1 MPERRSTIQDEL
13 KQRRP
18 FRSKRE
24 ELFLALLRTAAVVKR
39 PVSKVMEDGGVS
51 LAQYNVLRILRGAG
65 ETGLPTLAIRERMI
79 EEAAGITRLIDK
91 LEAAGFVRRDRTNLA
106 DRRQVYCQV
115 TDEGLA
121 LLTRLDPGVLDA
133 IEGALGMLDEP
144 AMATLLELMDEVRA
158 HGATGDGLVEARA
171 STSGETGDSNG
182 LDGE

>member
-1 MPERRSTIQDEL
+1 MPERRSSIQDEL

-39 PVSKVMEDGGVS
+39 PVSKVMEDAGIS

-115 TDEGLA
+115 TNEGLA

-133 IEGALGMLDEP
+133 IEVALGMLDDP
-144 AMATLLELMDEVRA
+144 AMRTLLDLMDEIRA
-158 HGATGDGLVEARA
+158 PGRNAEGLVEAPA
-171 STSGETGDSNG
+171 SAGERTA
-182 LDGE
+182 

>member
-1 MPERRSTIQDEL
+1 MPERRSSIQDEL

-24 ELFLALLRTAAVVKR
+24 ELFLALLRTAACVRR
-39 PVSKVMEDGGVS
+39 PVAKVIEEGGVS

-115 TDEGLA
+115 TDKGLS
-121 LLTRLDPGVLDA
+121 LLAGLDSGVLEA
-133 IEGALGMLDEP
+133 IELALGMLDET
-144 AMATLLELMDEVRA
+144 AMEELLELMDEIRA
-158 HGATGDGLVEARA
+158 PARAAEGLVEAQA
-171 STSGETGDSNG
+171 SLAQDDCVTNG
-182 LDGE
+182 LEGA